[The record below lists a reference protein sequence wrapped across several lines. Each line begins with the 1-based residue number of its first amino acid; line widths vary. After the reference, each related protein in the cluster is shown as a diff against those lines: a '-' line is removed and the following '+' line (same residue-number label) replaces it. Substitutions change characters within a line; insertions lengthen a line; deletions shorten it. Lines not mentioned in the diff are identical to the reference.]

1 LEVSHHRA
9 VAAVRLLR
17 IEKGKAF
24 VDLLNEKGN
33 SSGENE
39 MSYVER
45 TLGFSIRCL
54 DNRDIRLVTVIVAGT
69 VRWKR
74 YLDYLIMS
82 LCSEEKVFREMEPLL
97 LQVSSISLTVYYI
110 LY

>member
-1 LEVSHHRA
+1 
-9 VAAVRLLR
+9 
-17 IEKGKAF
+17 
-24 VDLLNEKGN
+24 LNEKGN

-97 LQVSSISLTVYYI
+97 LQI
-110 LY
+110 LRIGFFEILKLNVPAYAAVDEVC

>member
-1 LEVSHHRA
+1 MVLFVFIICIVCVIGA

-54 DNRDIRLVTVIVAGT
+54 DNRDIRLVKLHIPHVTLLFYSPTSI
-69 VRWKR
+69 
-74 YLDYLIMS
+74 
-82 LCSEEKVFREMEPLL
+82 CSRRFAP
-97 LQVSSISLTVYYI
+97 
-110 LY
+110 